1 MNALARFF
9 RRLWILLRR
18 ETHSSELEE
27 EMAFHQEQS
36 AKALVS
42 EGLSP
47 EEARYQAKRQF
58 GNDTSLRDKS
68 HQAAA
73 FRIEDVLL
81 DARFAIR
88 QLRRNPGFAITAI
101 LILTLGIGATV
112 ALFAYVDAALLQPL
126 PYENPSR
133 LVSVYESVGM
143 IPHSN
148 LSYQDFGDWKKLQRV
163 FSSFDIWTGAG
174 YLLNT
179 PAGIEPAMGARVS
192 AGFFQT
198 LGVAPILGR
207 DFRADDDSPKS
218 PRVVLLSHATW
229 LQRFGGRSDVI
240 GQSVKLDGDSY
251 SIIGVLPRSFNFALR
266 GTTEFWTTIH
276 DLNNCEQRRSC
287 HNFYG
292 VGRLKNGTS
301 IPTALAD
308 MQAIASELE
317 KQYPDSNRGQGAA
330 VTSLTDAIV
339 GDVRPILL
347 VLVSGAGLLL
357 LIACVNVSSLLLVRS
372 EGRRREIALRGALGA
387 SRARLA
393 RQFVTEGLIL
403 VAAGCAL
410 GTAFADGAMHLL
422 LRLIP
427 KDMLGYAPYLESLG
441 LHPRVL
447 AFAGAIS
454 LLAAALFSLTPV
466 ARLSFTDMREDL
478 AAGGRTAS
486 GVVWRRFGAGFV
498 VLELAIATVLLA
510 AAGLLGKSF
519 YRLLHV
525 EVGFQTDH
533 LAMLEVAAPPNVYGK
548 DPQSVALG
556 RQIIQHIETLPGVTS
571 AAISTRLP
579 LDSNGNTT
587 WIRILGHPY
596 NGQHNEVNQRE
607 VSSEYFATLKARLL
621 RGRYFSDAE
630 DASKPKV
637 VVINQEL
644 ARKYFPGEDPIG
656 RRIGDTSLSPD
667 SMKEV
672 IGVVDDIREGAL
684 DEEIWPAIYEPF
696 NQNPGTFFGVIARTA
711 QSEQALLPSLTTAIH
726 QIDPGIGTRNE
737 LTMAQRIDDSPTAYL
752 HRSSA
757 WLVGGFATLALLLGT
772 IGLYGVVA
780 YSVSQRTREIGVRM
794 ALGAQR
800 GSVYGLILREAG
812 RFSAAGIGAG
822 LVAAMAVASLIH
834 KVLFGISSW
843 DAPTLGA
850 VAAVLTI
857 AAFLASYIPARR
869 AASVNPVE
877 ALRME

>member
-1 MNALARFF
+1 
-9 RRLWILLRR
+9 
-18 ETHSSELEE
+18 
-27 EMAFHQEQS
+27 
-36 AKALVS
+36 
-42 EGLSP
+42 
-47 EEARYQAKRQF
+47 
-58 GNDTSLRDKS
+58 
-68 HQAAA
+68 
-73 FRIEDVLL
+73 
-81 DARFAIR
+81 
-88 QLRRNPGFAITAI
+88 
-101 LILTLGIGATV
+101 
-112 ALFAYVDAALLQPL
+112 VDAALLQPL

-148 LSYQDFGDWKKLQRV
+148 LSYQDFADWKKLQRV

-192 AGFFQT
+192 AGFFHT

-218 PRVVLLSHATW
+218 PRVVLVSHSTW
-229 LQRFGGRSDVI
+229 LQRFGGRADAI

-251 SIIGVLPRSFNFALR
+251 TIIGVLPRSFNFALR

-287 HNFYG
+287 HNLYG
-292 VGRLKNGTS
+292 VGRLKDGTS

-330 VTSLTDAIV
+330 VISLTDAVV

-441 LHPRVL
+441 LHARVL

-498 VLELAIATVLLA
+498 ILELAIATVLLA

-571 AAISTRLP
+571 AAISSRLP

-630 DASKPKV
+630 DDSKPKV

-656 RRIGDTSLSPD
+656 RKIGDTSLSPD

-696 NQNPGTFFGVIARTA
+696 NQDPSTFFGVIARTA

-800 GSVYGLILREAG
+800 GSVYGLVLKEAS
-812 RFSAAGIGAG
+812 RFSAAGIGSG
-822 LVAAMAVASLIH
+822 LVAAVAMASLIR

-850 VAAVLTI
+850 VAAVLAI
-857 AAFLASYIPARR
+857 AAFLASYFPARR